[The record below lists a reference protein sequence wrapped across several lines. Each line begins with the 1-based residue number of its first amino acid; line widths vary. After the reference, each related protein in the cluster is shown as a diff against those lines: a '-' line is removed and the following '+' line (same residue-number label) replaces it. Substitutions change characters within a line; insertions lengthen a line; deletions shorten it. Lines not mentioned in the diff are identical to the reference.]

1 MLINKNGIYYR
12 KWEVKK
18 TVAIIL
24 AIHGMGAHSERYSY
38 MAEFLKTKKI
48 STYSIALRGYGDI
61 ICKNPAYVPS
71 LKVYC
76 EDIKKLKE
84 IIIKENPG
92 KPIFILGES
101 MGALIAHL
109 TVLFFD
115 SDYAGL
121 IEVAPVYKDVMN
133 MSLLKRIQIAF
144 YAFFKP
150 KKIIEM
156 PFTTEKLTR
165 DKNIIKKLNKDKK
178 ESRVASANLLLQIL
192 LNQIKIAL
200 FIKKIEIPTLFLLAE
215 KDMLGSTEYNIKL
228 FNKLKCEK
236 QMKIYKNSYHALTIE
251 KNRKEVFKDIY
262 LFLKKFLKGGKK

>member
-1 MLINKNGIYYR
+1 MLINKNGTYYR
-12 KWEVKK
+12 KWIVKK
-18 TVAIIL
+18 PIAVIL
-24 AIHGMGAHSERYSY
+24 AIHGMGAHAERFSC

-61 ICKNPAYVPS
+61 ICKNPAYVSS

-84 IIIKENPG
+84 IITKENPDI
-92 KPIFILGES
+92 PVFIMGES

-109 TVLFFD
+109 TILSFD
-115 SDYAGL
+115 SAYSGL
-121 IEVAPVYKDVMN
+121 IEVAPVYKDVMKI
-133 MSLLKRIQIAF
+133 SLLKRIQIAF

-150 KKIIEM
+150 KKVIKM
-156 PFTTEKLTR
+156 PFTTEELTR
-165 DKNIIKKLNKDKK
+165 DKNIIKKLKKDKR

-192 LNQIKIAL
+192 LNQIKIVL
-200 FIKKIEIPTLFLLAE
+200 KIKKIKIPTFFLLAE

-228 FNKLKCEK
+228 FKKLKCEK
-236 QMKIYKNSYHALTIE
+236 QIKIYKNSYHALTIE

-262 LFLKKFLKGGKK
+262 FFVKKILKRR